1 MRQPH
6 RIAELALQ
14 QIANDCG
21 LVLPELAAFDRKV
34 ETGFLEGQSIS
45 SIWMRPSCTG
55 STELAIS
62 ISLRARGLFWVISLI
77 NWGHVRSTASE
88 GGRVKSSDRRPR

>member
-62 ISLRARGLFWVISLI
+62 ISLRARLI
-77 NWGHVRSTASE
+77 LGDQPHKLGPCEVNRL
-88 GGRVKSSDRRPR
+88 RRWTSQEF